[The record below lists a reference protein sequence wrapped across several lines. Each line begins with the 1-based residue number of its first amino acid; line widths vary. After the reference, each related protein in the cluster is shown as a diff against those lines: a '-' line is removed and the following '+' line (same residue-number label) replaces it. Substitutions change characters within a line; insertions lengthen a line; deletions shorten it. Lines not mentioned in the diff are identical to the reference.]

1 MKEKHTYPKADSS
14 ENHGL
19 PPRPVFPEV
28 DESYFQNLEARLMQI
43 PVQQSTRKNSG
54 LRPWWIISSAAAAIA
69 LLLWVFSGTQPQEFT
84 FSSEDVYAYLD
95 QSNEFY
101 GNTWDATLT
110 DVWAEEILGIETDDP
125 TDAWNASG
133 VFLED
138 TPDEAIMEYL
148 EDHSALSDLM
158 YAF

>member
-1 MKEKHTYPKADSS
+1 MKEKHTYPQAASS
-14 ENHGL
+14 ESHGL
-19 PPRPVFPEV
+19 PPRPDFPEAE
-28 DESYFQNLEARLMQI
+28 ESYFQDLEDRLLQI
-43 PVQQSTRKNSG
+43 PLQQGGRKG
-54 LRPWWIISSAAAAIA
+54 AGIRRWLYISSAAAAIA

-110 DVWAEEILGIETDDP
+110 DVWAEESLGLESDDP

>member
-1 MKEKHTYPKADSS
+1 MKEKYTYPQAASS
-14 ENHGL
+14 ESQGL

-28 DESYFQNLEARLMQI
+28 DESYFQGLEARLMQI
-43 PVQQSTRKNSG
+43 PAQQSPGNKGGVRR
-54 LRPWWIISSAAAAIA
+54 LWIISSAAAAIA
-69 LLLWVFSGTQPQEFT
+69 LMLWVFSGSQQQQFT

-101 GNTWDATLT
+101 GNAWDATLT
-110 DVWAEEILGIETDDP
+110 DVWAEESLGLESDDP